1 MIKVNNLSKA
11 FGSQVLFEEASFSI
25 NPKERIGLVG
35 RNGHGKTTLF
45 RIIAGEENADSG
57 EVAVPR
63 YYRIGY
69 VTQEI
74 LFTEKSV
81 IEEAEKGLPETLRG
95 ETWMAEKVLSGLG
108 FSKPDMLRRPHEFSG
123 GFQVRL
129 NLAKVLVSRPGL
141 LLLDEPTNYLDIVA
155 IRWLENFLRR
165 WDGELMMITHDRS
178 FMDRIATHIIGI
190 HRKKIRKIEG
200 GTDKYYGRMLKEEEI
215 YEKTRIND
223 ERKRKEVE
231 LFISRFRAK
240 ARLAGMVQSRVKA
253 LEKQGKLNRLD
264 KIKALDFSFT
274 YRPFPSKV
282 LMTADSLAFSYTR
295 EDLIKDFGITIGRN
309 DRICVIGKNGKGKTT
324 LLRLLAGDLAP
335 RGGTINPHNDVVIG
349 YFSQNYVS
357 GLNPGFSV
365 EEEIMSAGCDRQRAR
380 DIAGAMMFEGDHA
393 LKKIAV
399 LSGGEM
405 SRVLLARIL
414 AKPSNLLL
422 LDEPTNHLDMESSD
436 ALLAAIDEFAGA
448 AVVVTHNEMFLSTLA
463 NRFVVFQAGG
473 VSVFE
478 GTYQSFL
485 ENVGWEDEQ
494 GGISSGERS
503 ADAPVE
509 EGDRSGVSK
518 KELRRQRADILSRR
532 SKIINPLKSRISEIR
547 DTIGSQESRLAG
559 LNRDM
564 IAASSSGD
572 GANISRLSKEI
583 HDSRSMIDAMHGEL
597 ELLSRELEERLKGF
611 DREMSDIGSVSGARG

>member
-1 MIKVNNLSKA
+1 MIKINNLSKA

-45 RIIAGEENADSG
+45 RIIAGEEHADSG
-57 EVAVPR
+57 EVVVPR

-81 IEEAEKGLPETLRG
+81 IGEAEKGLPESLRG
-95 ETWMAEKVLSGLG
+95 ETWMAEKVCSGLG
-108 FSKPDMLRRPHEFSG
+108 FSKQDMLRRPHEFSG
-123 GFQVRL
+123 GFRVRL
-129 NLAKVLVSRPGL
+129 NLAKVLVSMPGL

-155 IRWLENFLRR
+155 IRWLENFLQR

-178 FMDRIATHIIGI
+178 FMDRVATHIIGI

-200 GTDKYYGRMLKEEEI
+200 GTDKYYGRILKEEEV

-253 LEKQGKLNRLD
+253 LEKQEKLNRLD

-274 YRPFPSKV
+274 YRPIQSKV
-282 LMTADSLAFSYTR
+282 LMTTDSLSFSYTR
-295 EDLIKDFGITIGRN
+295 EDLIKDFSITIGRN
-309 DRICVIGKNGKGKTT
+309 DRICVIGKNGRGKTT

-335 RGGTINPHNDVVIG
+335 GKGTIQSHNDMIIG
-349 YFSQNYVS
+349 CFSQNYIS
-357 GLNPGFSV
+357 ALNHGFSV

-393 LKKIAV
+393 LKKIGV

-436 ALLAAIDEFAGA
+436 ALLAAIDEFDGA

-463 NRFVVFQAGG
+463 NRFVVFQGGG
-473 VSVFE
+473 VSIFE

-485 ENVGWEDEQ
+485 EKIGWEDER
-494 GGISSGERS
+494 GGVSSGEPS
-503 ADAPVE
+503 AAPTA

-518 KELRRQRADILSRR
+518 KEMRRRRADILSRK
-532 SKIINPLKSRISEIR
+532 SKIINPLKSRISEMR
-547 DTIGSQESRLAG
+547 EMIGSHESRLAG
-559 LNRDM
+559 LDRDM

-572 GANISRLSKEI
+572 GAKISRLSKEL
-583 HDSRSMIDAMHGEL
+583 HDARLEIETLNGEFD
-597 ELLSRELEERLKGF
+597 ELIRELDEKLKSF
-611 DREMSDIGSVSGARG
+611 GA